1 MAGGIGFVL
10 SFIAVVFVHHA
21 AAQKVHVVGDAT
33 GWTIP
38 PATTFYSEWADKNT
52 FAVGDSL
59 SFKFTTGSHDVLKVS
74 KESFEACS
82 TDKGIGSP
90 LTTGPATVKLDT
102 AGEHYFI
109 CSVGKHCLGG
119 QKLAVTVSG
128 SGTPAGGAVS
138 PSPSTTEEPSKTLAP
153 ANSPSSSVPKVGDE
167 PSANSPS
174 SSSSVPKDA
183 ESPAAPA
190 PSSSTVVMATVYVTL
205 SAIVMNLLF

>member
-1 MAGGIGFVL
+1 M
-10 SFIAVVFVHHA
+10 
-21 AAQKVHVVGDAT
+21 T
-33 GWTIP
+33 G
-38 PATTFYSEWADKNT
+38 A
-52 FAVGDSL
+52 
-59 SFKFTTGSHDVLKVS
+59 HDVIQVPKV
-74 KESFEACS
+74 SFEACNS
-82 TDKGIGSP
+82 DKAIGSV
-90 LTTGPATVKLDT
+90 LTTGPATVKLNT
-102 AGEHYFI
+102 AGVHYFI
-109 CSVGKHCLGG
+109 CSIGKHCLGG